1 MFIFFTH
8 GYAQVNAVVAEER
21 KNENRVIAYIMIVLG
36 KGLYLSAKQNK
47 SKILSQKLEQDI
59 TMKEKNHFFHITFHV
74 SFPQI
79 RLEYIIHKFHNDFG

>member
-36 KGLYLSAKQNK
+36 KRFIFECKTKQK
-47 SKILSQKLEQDI
+47 
-59 TMKEKNHFFHITFHV
+59 
-74 SFPQI
+74 
-79 RLEYIIHKFHNDFG
+79 

>member
-47 SKILSQKLEQDI
+47 CKILSQKTRTRHNNEG
-59 TMKEKNHFFHITFHV
+59 EKSFFPYYISCV
-74 SFPQI
+74 FPP
-79 RLEYIIHKFHNDFG
+79 N